1 MQLED
6 LLRKSKRALEQ
17 LHVLKGNAPMPS
29 LVELADLL
37 GERKKGSSAA
47 SVGPAPS
54 WQKIGEMGSLLGM
67 PLKASQYRNIA
78 TALSSLAR
86 YAPLVKVHLPT
97 SSKVEH
103 QRLAKEVDEVMEV
116 FKRRT
121 GAADQRADRVT
132 PGTGVDTKGRI
143 WANGRRKE
151 STAMVWIAPLEAQ
164 AGGAGDAASASAP
177 GSAPASPPLGEV
189 MVNGF
194 TISKYFTRTTHRED
208 ILHPLRLVNLLGAF
222 NIFAL
227 VSGGGH
233 TGQSGAVAHGLAK
246 ALVRYFEEKL
256 AAAEASGNEAQ
267 EQEWA
272 RLRVSVR
279 EVLGRDGVLK
289 RDPRMVERKKTGL
302 AKARKAYTWVKR

>member
-1 MQLED
+1 
-6 LLRKSKRALEQ
+6 
-17 LHVLKGNAPMPS
+17 MPS

-37 GERKKGSSAA
+37 GERKRGASAA
-47 SVGPAPS
+47 SSVGPAPS

-97 SSKVEH
+97 SSKAEH
-103 QRLAKEVDEVMEV
+103 QRLAKEVDEIMEV

-132 PGTGVDTKGRI
+132 PGTGVDSKGRI

-151 STAMVWIAPLEAQ
+151 STAMVWIAPLEEAQ
-164 AGGAGDAASASAP
+164 AAAGSDA
-177 GSAPASPPLGEV
+177 ASPPLGEV

-246 ALVRYFEEKL
+246 ALVRFFEEKL
-256 AAAEASGNEAQ
+256 AKATESGNEAE